1 MIRGVLFD
9 FDGTLADSFAAIASS
24 TNHVRESFGLPPMT
38 EASIRKYVG
47 LGLEHLLG
55 DLCPGFDVALAV
67 SRYRAHHP
75 GVMLKLTKLFPGVRE
90 TLDRLHA
97 AGYPMGVCSN
107 KSVTF
112 TRSLIVGLD
121 LAELLPVVLG
131 PEDVGVPKPDPAML
145 IEGCKRLGV
154 PIAEGLY
161 VGDMIVDVQAAKAA
175 GLPVWLVHVGLAGT
189 IDPRSA
195 GPERILDRFAE
206 IAELLL
212 AQETL

>member
-75 GVMLKLTKLFPGVRE
+75 GVMLKLTKNASTASQTFQIDYDRPVNTV
-90 TLDRLHA
+90 TL
-97 AGYPMGVCSN
+97 
-107 KSVTF
+107 
-112 TRSLIVGLD
+112 SL
-121 LAELLPVVLG
+121 
-131 PEDVGVPKPDPAML
+131 PA
-145 IEGCKRLGV
+145 
-154 PIAEGLY
+154 
-161 VGDMIVDVQAAKAA
+161 
-175 GLPVWLVHVGLAGT
+175 
-189 IDPRSA
+189 
-195 GPERILDRFAE
+195 
-206 IAELLL
+206 
-212 AQETL
+212 